1 MHPLETYLAEI
12 ATLRG
17 ATKETSGYWLLLNWA
32 DKSQR
37 CSTRKRKFKV

>member
-17 ATKETSGYWLLLNWA
+17 ATKETSGYA
-32 DKSQR
+32 
-37 CSTRKRKFKV
+37 TTII